1 MSQNVQKLI
10 LQASTRIGAGI
21 GNAQTKLFANIKS
34 VRVIRK
40 IDARAHQTPDN
51 DSLLNID
58 EKKPFH
64 IACVG
69 RWVELSATWYVTT
82 TPCCVAYSLHTTYAC
97 VDDIDSEMLGCMYT
111 HACISTLTNALCR
124 VNSQQV
130 CRHAVAQSSGWV
142 PQLQMDSVGS
152 VQHLP
157 APCSL
162 VGDARNR
169 WLQVRTELQTVG
181 VARSASCKCVPCLV
195 ASLSFTHQACM
206 ASRPFTHRA
215 CMVSLS
221 YLSAMHTWCVCAL
234 SNECMQQQRLRA
246 RPPRDSFR
254 TPRWIPGRRNTHVRQ
269 RVARGVCKASQRDSC
284 SASACP
290 PSTFCRGRSPVK
302 VFSIYPCRF
311 RLTYLLLVCQDR
323 GLYVNIGDNSTCMSR
338 QVTIPRGCVLSL
350 SVSLC
355 LSRSLTHN
363 GRVLRSIRLYRS
375 VTIHHGCA
383 HKHALSLSLSLSFFL
398 SRSLTHSGRV
408 LRSIRLS
415 R

>member
-1 MSQNVQKLI
+1 MFSRRRCTQQMAAGAN
-10 LQASTRIGAGI
+10 RIADCGSCTI
-21 GNAQTKLFANIKS
+21 GF
-34 VRVIRK
+34 
-40 IDARAHQTPDN
+40 
-51 DSLLNID
+51 
-58 EKKPFH
+58 
-64 IACVG
+64 
-69 RWVELSATWYVTT
+69 
-82 TPCCVAYSLHTTYAC
+82 
-97 VDDIDSEMLGCMYT
+97 M
-111 HACISTLTNALCR
+111 
-124 VNSQQV
+124 QV
-130 CRHAVAQSSGWV
+130 CAVPCSIPLIHPPSMHGIPPIHPPCMHGIPLIFIRHAY
-142 PQLQMDSVGS
+142 M
-152 VQHLP
+152 
-157 APCSL
+157 
-162 VGDARNR
+162 
-169 WLQVRTELQTVG
+169 
-181 VARSASCKCVPCLV
+181 
-195 ASLSFTHQACM
+195 
-206 ASRPFTHRA
+206 
-215 CMVSLS
+215 
-221 YLSAMHTWCVCAL
+221 VCAL

-383 HKHALSLSLSLSFFL
+383 HKHTLSLSLSLSFFL

-408 LRSIRLS
+408 LRCIRLS